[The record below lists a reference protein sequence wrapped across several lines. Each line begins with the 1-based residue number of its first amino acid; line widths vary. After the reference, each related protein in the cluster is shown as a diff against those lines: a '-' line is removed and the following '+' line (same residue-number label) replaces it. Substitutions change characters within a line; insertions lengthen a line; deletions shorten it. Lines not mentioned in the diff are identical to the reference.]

1 MWRGGGWC
9 DGCATNQSI
18 NSNVIYSPIGS
29 CWIAQSDE
37 LDFDFRGPEI
47 SFSENLSFA
56 VPIQSFIL
64 YRHFLWGGCGQT
76 IQHVFFF
83 FAGGKKANECREESG
98 PCRVS
103 YFCWD
108 TPQPTKNWVDFFCQ
122 VHVLKCIAYWW
133 GGHKKSSPKT
143 QGKELARK
151 F

>member
-1 MWRGGGWC
+1 M
-9 DGCATNQSI
+9 
-18 NSNVIYSPIGS
+18 IYSPIGS

-37 LDFDFRGPEI
+37 LDFDFRGPEN

-83 FAGGKKANECREESG
+83 AGGKKANECREESG

-103 YFCWD
+103 YFC
-108 TPQPTKNWVDFFCQ
+108 
-122 VHVLKCIAYWW
+122 
-133 GGHKKSSPKT
+133 
-143 QGKELARK
+143 
-151 F
+151 